1 MQFMFIDYYLSL
13 PFDGMPKLFNLL
25 PGIDKN
31 FPFPFPLPVLL
42 KLFADEWVLLRG

>member
-1 MQFMFIDYYLSL
+1 MFIDYYLSL

-31 FPFPFPLPVLL
+31 FPFPFPVLL
-42 KLFADEWVLLRG
+42 KLFADECVLLRG